1 MKKTSSTDIKPAPER
16 DGQVK
21 RDLLKAAMRLLS
33 TLGREGATSRAI
45 CAEVG
50 VSAPTMYHHYGDLA
64 GLHKAAIDETYV
76 RVAEA
81 YRRGARE
88 KGPLQG
94 LRSGWATFNR
104 FAREEPRMCRIVIEQ
119 ILTGNPPDMVA
130 STLRAVEE
138 DLTVLHD
145 RGLLKASPAAAVQL
159 LWMATLGS
167 VCFTAS
173 ETSDKALYPS
183 LQESLIEMIL
193 RSLFDEARPDR
204 KQGA

>member
-1 MKKTSSTDIKPAPER
+1 LNRRHPAIGKAASEN

-21 RDLLKAAMRLLS
+21 RELLKAARRLLS

-50 VSAPTMYHHYGDLA
+50 VTAPTMYHHFGDLA
-64 GLHKAAIDETYV
+64 GLHKAAIDETYLQ
-76 RVAEA
+76 VAEA

-94 LRSGWATFNR
+94 LREGWASFNH
-104 FAREEPRMCRIVIEQ
+104 FAHEEPRMCRIVIQQ
-119 ILTGNPPDMVA
+119 ILAGQPPASIAGTLTTVA
-130 STLRAVEE
+130 E
-138 DLTVLHD
+138 DLASLHAD
-145 RGLLKASPAAAVQL
+145 GSLNVSPEVAVQL

-173 ETSDKALYPS
+173 EGTDQILYPS
-183 LQESLIEMIL
+183 LQESMIDMIL
-193 RSLFDEARPDR
+193 HALFT
-204 KQGA
+204 G